1 MRRRP
6 FYGLAALALGT
17 ALTVAGCSG
26 DGGSA
31 TSASPK
37 TSTTVSSAAGGG
49 TAENAALTADTFA
62 TRLADAQKTESS
74 AQVSMTMSAA
84 GQKITAD
91 ATVDLSGETVAM
103 DETVNIPGMMPK
115 ATVRAVDGMV
125 YMNLGELSK
134 NKWIEIDPSDTSDPL
149 ASQFTGMLD
158 GADPTKQLEG
168 LKGAITSLEKSGS
181 PEKVDG
187 VDAQKYVLTVDTSK
201 LGGALKSQVGAAG
214 ASLPKTITYTY
225 WVDGDDL
232 MRKIEAD
239 VAGAKVE
246 MHFSHWG
253 EPVTIT
259 APPKGDILSGG
270 LEDLTALAS

>member
-17 ALTVAGCSG
+17 ALTVAGCAG
-26 DGGSA
+26 DGGSSS
-31 TSASPK
+31 SASPAA
-37 TSTTVSSAAGGG
+37 TTTASSAAGGK
-49 TAENAALTADTFA
+49 AENAALTADTFA
-62 TRLADAQKTESS
+62 TRLADAQKAKKSV
-74 AQVSMTMSAA
+74 QLSMTTTMA
-84 GQKITAD
+84 GQKVGVEGK
-91 ATVDLSGETVAM
+91 VDLGGSKVAM
-103 DETVNIPGMMPK
+103 DETVTMPGVMPEM
-115 ATVRAVDGMV
+115 TIRAVDGV
-125 YMNLGELSK
+125 IYMNMGKLSK
-134 NKWIEIDPSDTSDPL
+134 NKWIEVDPSDTSDPL

-158 GADPTKQLEG
+158 GADPTQQLEG

-187 VDAQKYVLTVDTSK
+187 VDAQKYVLTVDTTK

-225 WVDGDDL
+225 WVDSDDL
-232 MRKIEAD
+232 MRKVEAD

-259 APPKGDILSGG
+259 APPKSDILPGG
-270 LEDLTALAS
+270 IEDLTALES